1 MEISCIFNRLEE
13 QCNSSIKCIKFVDR
27 PEFLKDDITRNVREM
42 VVNQAFVRV
51 FTEWEYFL
59 ENSTIVYTLGEST
72 LKGRKPVCYI
82 SPRDEEHAHQI
93 IKGTSKYPDWSNMDV
108 VIELE
113 ETLFEDGFLY
123 KKALQGFSSKYK
135 DMKKVRNHIAHNLV
149 KSQNDFKSLVRT
161 ALNPS
166 KVGISP
172 ADFLLSKKNDGSFFY
187 MVYITCID
195 NAAKIIAESA

>member
-93 IKGTSKYPDWSNMDV
+93 IKGTSKCPDWSNMDV

-113 ETLFEDGFLY
+113 ETLFEDGFL
-123 KKALQGFSSKYK
+123 
-135 DMKKVRNHIAHNLV
+135 
-149 KSQNDFKSLVRT
+149 
-161 ALNPS
+161 
-166 KVGISP
+166 
-172 ADFLLSKKNDGSFFY
+172 
-187 MVYITCID
+187 
-195 NAAKIIAESA
+195 